1 MLDLSSSPLLQGAD
15 VPGAP
20 RGGDATVAGAAACAT
35 GGGTEGPGDAQ
46 FGCAQQGLVG
56 LGGLGG
62 LGMPKKV

>member
-1 MLDLSSSPLLQGAD
+1 MLDLSSSPNLLQGAD

-35 GGGTEGPGDAQ
+35 EGPGDAQ
-46 FGCAQQGLVG
+46 FGCAQQGPVG

-62 LGMPKKV
+62 